1 MQCPTQS
8 YADVL
13 VATAAGRIDFA
24 GAQVLEGALA
34 PALAPDAPHR
44 AIVVDLSGVDYIS
57 SVGLRVLMVAA
68 KTMRA
73 RRAAI
78 AVASLQP
85 VVAEI
90 FEISRFHHVVDV
102 REIRRVWTRRVAVLQ
117 RQRAVAVRLGQ
128 TVELGQ
134 RDRLDDREA
143 LGRAVAQVQRGLV
156 AIQPVEQLPGGVAQ
170 VEEWPAVVVD
180 DEAAVRAHSQHIGT
194 PGALR
199 SCLKSGVRGGR

>member
-1 MQCPTQS
+1 MQCPTHA

-34 PALAPDAPHR
+34 PALAPDGPVR
-44 AIVVDLSGVDYIS
+44 GIVIDLAGVDYIS

-68 KTMRA
+68 KAMRA
-73 RRAAI
+73 RKASI

-102 REIRRVWTRRVAVLQ
+102 RGS
-117 RQRAVAVRLGQ
+117 VR
-128 TVELGQ
+128 
-134 RDRLDDREA
+134 D
-143 LGRAVAQVQRGLV
+143 
-156 AIQPVEQLPGGVAQ
+156 AI
-170 VEEWPAVVVD
+170 
-180 DEAAVRAHSQHIGT
+180 AAVS
-194 PGALR
+194 PGALVAYD
-199 SCLKSGVRGGR
+199 SVGGR

>member
-1 MQCPTQS
+1 MQCPTHA

-34 PALAPDAPHR
+34 PALAPDGPVR
-44 AIVVDLSGVDYIS
+44 GIVIDLAGVDYIS

-68 KTMRA
+68 KAMRA
-73 RRAAI
+73 RKAVI

-102 REIRRVWTRRVAVLQ
+102 RGSV
-117 RQRAVAVRLGQ
+117 
-128 TVELGQ
+128 
-134 RDRLDDREA
+134 REA
-143 LGRAVAQVQRGLV
+143 
-156 AIQPVEQLPGGVAQ
+156 I
-170 VEEWPAVVVD
+170 
-180 DEAAVRAHSQHIGT
+180 AAVS
-194 PGALR
+194 PDALAAYDR
-199 SCLKSGVRGGR
+199 KDRR

>member
-1 MQCPTQS
+1 MQCPTHA

-34 PALAPDAPHR
+34 PALAPDGPVR
-44 AIVVDLSGVDYIS
+44 GIVIDLAGVDYIS

-68 KTMRA
+68 KAMRA
-73 RRAAI
+73 RKAVI

-102 REIRRVWTRRVAVLQ
+102 RGSVRDAIAAVSP
-117 RQRAVAVRLGQ
+117 
-128 TVELGQ
+128 
-134 RDRLDDREA
+134 EA
-143 LGRAVAQVQRGLV
+143 L
-156 AIQPVEQLPGGVAQ
+156 
-170 VEEWPAVVVD
+170 
-180 DEAAVRAHSQHIGT
+180 AAYDRMD
-194 PGALR
+194 R
-199 SCLKSGVRGGR
+199 R

>member
-1 MQCPTQS
+1 MQCPTHA

-34 PALAPDAPHR
+34 PALVPDAPHR
-44 AIVVDLSGVDYIS
+44 AIVVDLAGVDYIS

-68 KTMRA
+68 KAMRA
-73 RRAAI
+73 RKAVI

-102 REIRRVWTRRVAVLQ
+102 RGS
-117 RQRAVAVRLGQ
+117 VR
-128 TVELGQ
+128 
-134 RDRLDDREA
+134 D
-143 LGRAVAQVQRGLV
+143 
-156 AIQPVEQLPGGVAQ
+156 AI
-170 VEEWPAVVVD
+170 
-180 DEAAVRAHSQHIGT
+180 AAVS
-194 PGALR
+194 PGALAAYDR
-199 SCLKSGVRGGR
+199 AGGR